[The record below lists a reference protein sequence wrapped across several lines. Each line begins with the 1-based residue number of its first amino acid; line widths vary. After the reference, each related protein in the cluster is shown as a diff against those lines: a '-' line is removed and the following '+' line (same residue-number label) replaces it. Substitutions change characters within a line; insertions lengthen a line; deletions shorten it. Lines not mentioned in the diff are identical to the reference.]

1 MLASVL
7 LLNTSYVV
15 HLWLKEVPEYTIV
28 FIQLILIFML
38 IESISKPIITAMLAT
53 GNIKNYQIVVGGLQL
68 LNLPISYI
76 MLYSGFGPISPLVIT
91 ICISFVCLIARM
103 IMIKRIV
110 AIDIL
115 DFFRLVCLKS
125 LLVCIVSLS
134 IPLLVKFLALS
145 VDMSLYKFIWES
157 LIVLMWTGI
166 TIFFVGCDKNEK
178 QFIMDRVKAGLKKLQ
193 KV

>member
-1 MLASVL
+1 M
-7 LLNTSYVV
+7 
-15 HLWLKEVPEYTIV
+15 
-28 FIQLILIFML
+28 
-38 IESISKPIITAMLAT
+38 
-53 GNIKNYQIVVGGLQL
+53 
-68 LNLPISYI
+68 
-76 MLYSGFGPISPLVIT
+76 
-91 ICISFVCLIARM
+91 
-103 IMIKRIV
+103 
-110 AIDIL
+110 
-115 DFFRLVCLKS
+115 
-125 LLVCIVSLS
+125 SLS

>member
-1 MLASVL
+1 
-7 LLNTSYVV
+7 
-15 HLWLKEVPEYTIV
+15 
-28 FIQLILIFML
+28 
-38 IESISKPIITAMLAT
+38 
-53 GNIKNYQIVVGGLQL
+53 
-68 LNLPISYI
+68 
-76 MLYSGFGPISPLVIT
+76 
-91 ICISFVCLIARM
+91 
-103 IMIKRIV
+103 MIKRIV
-110 AIDIL
+110 PIDIL